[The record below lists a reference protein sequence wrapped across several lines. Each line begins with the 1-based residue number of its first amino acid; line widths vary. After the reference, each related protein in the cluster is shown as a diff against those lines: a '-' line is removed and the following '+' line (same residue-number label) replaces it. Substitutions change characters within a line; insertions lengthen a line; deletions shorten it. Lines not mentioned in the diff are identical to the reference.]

1 MVTRTSPAV
10 RRRAHLTREIVV
22 RSAIAMADKSGLELL
37 TMRKLGEALGVE
49 AMSLYNHVTNKED
62 LIDGMIDVVFD
73 ETQLPGAGAW
83 LPAMRARAISLR
95 DVLAR
100 HRWAV
105 GLMESRV
112 SPGPA
117 NLRHHDAVLGSL
129 RASGFSIEMAAHAYS
144 LLDSYIYGFAQTQ
157 SNLPF
162 ESSEEI
168 AAIGHE
174 MLRHFPRDEYPN
186 LAEMIGH
193 AMKPG
198 YNHGGEFEFGLD
210 VLLGGIERSFAG
222 VEPA

>member
-1 MVTRTSPAV
+1 MS
-10 RRRAHLTREIVV
+10 
-22 RSAIAMADKSGLELL
+22 DQSGLELL

-73 ETQLPGAGAW
+73 EFHLPGAGAW
-83 LPAMRARAISLR
+83 LPAMRARAMSVR

-100 HRWAV
+100 HRWTV
-105 GLMESRV
+105 GLMESRLN
-112 SPGPA
+112 PGPA
-117 NLRHHDAVLGSL
+117 NLRHHDAVLGNL

-157 SNLPF
+157 MNLPF
-162 ESSEEI
+162 ETPEKIADAGEEI
-168 AAIGHE
+168 
-174 MLRHFPRDEYPN
+174 LSHFPIDEYPN
-186 LAEMIGH
+186 LAEMIEH

-210 VLLGGIERSFAG
+210 VVLRGIERTIRG
-222 VEPA
+222 VKPT